1 MLFKVE
7 GRVKVGKMEK
17 SFSKDI
23 EAKSENDAKNKVLSE
38 FGSKN
43 GVQRSAVRIEKISK
57 VNA

>member
-7 GRVKVGKMEK
+7 GRIKIGKVEK
-17 SFSKDI
+17 IFSKDI
-23 EAKSENDAKNKVLSE
+23 EAKSENDAKNKVLAE

-43 GVQRSAVRIEKISK
+43 GVKRNAVRIEKINK